1 MKLCT
6 DRRTQPEAFQV
17 QGTIS
22 TSNAQI
28 LIPGHKT
35 RTAPRAA
42 LKRSRPRLVASWP
55 SRQKLQKPG
64 IRCCCWWWWEPSA
77 TPPGR
82 KAIAAYREILARPFF
97 FFRWDWLRWAKNCAR
112 LILSVSNYQS
122 LRAGKIKPGGQC
134 CSKGGWV
141 RVVTGG
147 QPLSNRLIP
156 C

>member
-35 RTAPRAA
+35 RTALWRGVDPDLSLLGLRV
-42 LKRSRPRLVASWP
+42 RSCK
-55 SRQKLQKPG
+55 SRG

-97 FFRWDWLRWAKNCAR
+97 FFVETGYVGRRTSLGWFSRYRITKVCEPERLNREGSAVVRGVGFGWWLA
-112 LILSVSNYQS
+112 VS
-122 LRAGKIKPGGQC
+122 L
-134 CSKGGWV
+134 
-141 RVVTGG
+141 
-147 QPLSNRLIP
+147 
-156 C
+156 